1 VRVEGEVLAVPK
13 AAAGEYQWQIDA
25 GMGVR
30 TAQPAAKEHHRLI
43 EERAALLVDVA
54 ELVKEV
60 AENTTIFLSDA
71 DKKLMH
77 APDSLPQPIKRVQ
90 TKIFTNFKAGR

>member
-1 VRVEGEVLAVPK
+1 
-13 AAAGEYQWQIDA
+13 
-25 GMGVR
+25 
-30 TAQPAAKEHHRLI
+30 
-43 EERAALLVDVA
+43 
-54 ELVKEV
+54 V

-77 APDSLPQPIKRVQ
+77 APDSLPQPIQRVQ